1 MSSNLYAARSHGIDE
16 SLVRKWRKDELKM
29 RDALDQGKT
38 RFRLDG
44 GGRKAE
50 SINIPT
56 SSSGG
61 NIPENQKS
69 SSSSTT
75 LEYKTDPYYPTQ
87 SSSMHGPTPRYWK
100 YMIMMNMILNI

>member
-16 SLVRKWRKDELKM
+16 SLVRKWRKDEFKM
-29 RDALDQGKT
+29 RDALEQGKT

-56 SSSGG
+56 SAAG
-61 NIPENQKS
+61 NVPEQKT
-69 SSSSTT
+69 SSSSTTST
-75 LEYKTDPYYPTQ
+75 LEYKTDSYYPSQ
-87 SSSMHGPTPRYWK
+87 SSMHDPSSK
-100 YMIMMNMILNI
+100 Y

>member
-16 SLVRKWRKDELKM
+16 SLVRKWRKDEIKM
-29 RDALDQGKT
+29 RDALEQGKT

-56 SSSGG
+56 SSGG
-61 NIPENQKS
+61 NVPEQPKS
-69 SSSSTT
+69 SSSSAT

-87 SSSMHGPTPRYWK
+87 SSMHDK
-100 YMIMMNMILNI
+100 Y

>member
-16 SLVRKWRKDELKM
+16 SLVRKWRKDEFKM
-29 RDALDQGKT
+29 RDALEQGKT

-56 SSSGG
+56 SAGG
-61 NIPENQKS
+61 NVPEQKT

-75 LEYKTDPYYPTQ
+75 TSSLEYKTDPYYPTQ
-87 SSSMHGPTPRYWK
+87 SSSMHDPSPRY
-100 YMIMMNMILNI
+100 